1 MKEIKEVNNDPV
13 CKNPVGDG
21 ANLVTWA
28 PSPRFLGGYLFS
40 KSSIVNV
47 TSGNN
52 NSASSLLSAINRSNN
67 ITSSAIVSKFTKI
80 YPLPCAEI

>member
-1 MKEIKEVNNDPV
+1 MCLDANGNGCSDYIWCTSSAHRLYNT
-13 CKNPVGDG
+13 VGDG

-52 NSASSLLSAINRSNN
+52 NSASSLLSAIKPYLYL
-67 ITSSAIVSKFTKI
+67 IQAQ
-80 YPLPCAEI
+80 L